1 MQISSRFTMAVH
13 TLLCID
19 YFGKTEKVTSDF
31 IAASVGTNPVI
42 IRKLLIQVK
51 RGTGGTALE
60 KPIADISL
68 YDVYHAVDCVGG
80 DSLFHFHEHPC
91 PQCPVGK
98 TIHAGLDDRLHQ
110 VQDAM
115 EDKMRSISLADVAGT
130 MRDVFAKQG

>member
-19 YFGKTEKVTSDF
+19 FFGKTEKPLS
-31 IAASVGTNPVI
+31 
-42 IRKLLIQVK
+42 
-51 RGTGGTALE
+51 
-60 KPIADISL
+60 DISL
-68 YDVYHAVDCVGG
+68 YDVYHAVDCVGN

-98 TIHAGLDDRLHQ
+98 TIHAGLDDRLHEI
-110 VQDAM
+110 QDTM

-130 MRDVFAKQG
+130 MHTAFQKEA

>member
-19 YFGKTEKVTSDF
+19 FFGKTEKVTSDF

-42 IRKLLIQVK
+42 IRKLLIQLKAAGLIQVK

-91 PQCPVGK
+91 PQCP
-98 TIHAGLDDRLHQ
+98 LHQ